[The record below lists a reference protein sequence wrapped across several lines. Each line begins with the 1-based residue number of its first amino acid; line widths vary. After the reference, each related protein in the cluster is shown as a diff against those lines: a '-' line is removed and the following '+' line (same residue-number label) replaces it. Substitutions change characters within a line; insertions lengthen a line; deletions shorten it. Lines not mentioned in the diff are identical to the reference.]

1 MTSVDSDAKTVM
13 FMSVDIADSTTF
25 KEKGHSLD
33 DDPRWLEAFETFFK
47 EVPLVL
53 MGQIATAFAMTDDLP
68 DISVWKVIG
77 DEIVFRARVRSAEE
91 ALLITEA
98 FYRSVVTCDARFVE
112 RWPLRIRGCCWAA
125 RFPGRNIE
133 IKIPEMAGVDHID
146 YLGPDVDLGFRLI
159 SQADRGQ
166 VIVSLN
172 LAEVLAR
179 LPERRGM
186 RFHYVDRKVL
196 RGVFVG
202 RPYPLILI
210 TLPDCMPELWQW
222 EDGDSQQLRAL
233 RDEPPTDAAALVD
246 LASRIRTYL
255 NRMCRLNIKL
265 LEF

>member
-1 MTSVDSDAKTVM
+1 MTSADSDAKTVI
-13 FMSVDIADSTTF
+13 FMSVDIADSTSF
-25 KEKGHSLD
+25 KEKGHSAENELLWLD
-33 DDPRWLEAFETFFK
+33 AFKSFFK

-53 MGQIATAFAMTDDLP
+53 MGQIGKVFSTTDYLP
-68 DISVWKVIG
+68 DIDIWKVIG
-77 DEIVFRARVRSAEE
+77 DEIVFRAQARSAEE

-98 FYRSVVTCDARFVE
+98 FYRTVVIYDARFSE
-112 RWPLRIRGCCWAA
+112 RWPLRIRSCCWAA

-133 IKIPEMAGVDHID
+133 IKIPEMASVGYID
-146 YLGPDVDLGFRLI
+146 YLGPDVDLGLRLI

-166 VIVSLN
+166 VILSLN
-172 LAEVLAR
+172 LAEALAA

-186 RFHYVDRKVL
+186 QFHYVDRKIL
-196 RGVFVG
+196 KGVFAG

-222 EDGDSQQLRAL
+222 EEDDSKQLRAL
-233 RDEPPTDAAALVD
+233 RDEPPIDAAALAD

-255 NRMCRLNIKL
+255 NRMCRLDIRQ

>member
-1 MTSVDSDAKTVM
+1 MTSVDSDAKTM
-13 FMSVDIADSTTF
+13 ILMSVDIADSTGF

-33 DDPRWLEAFETFFK
+33 DDPLWLEAFETFFK

-53 MGQIATAFAMTDDLP
+53 MGQIAKAFAKTDDLP
-68 DISVWKVIG
+68 DIGVWKVIG
-77 DEIVFRARVRSAEE
+77 DEIVFRARARSAEE

-98 FYRSVVTCDARFVE
+98 FYRTVVTYDASFVE

-133 IKIPEMAGVDHID
+133 FEIPEMAGAGYVD

-166 VIVSLN
+166 VILSMN
-172 LAEVLAR
+172 LAEALAS

-186 RFHYVDRKVL
+186 QFHYVDRKVL
-196 RGVFVG
+196 KGVFAG

-222 EDGDSQQLRAL
+222 EEDESQQLRAL
-233 RDEPPTDAAALVD
+233 RDEPPIDAMALVE
-246 LASRIRTYL
+246 LASSIRSYL
-255 NRMCRLNIKL
+255 NRTGRLDIKP

>member
-1 MTSVDSDAKTVM
+1 MTSDDSEFKTVI
-13 FMSVDIADSTTF
+13 FMSVDIVDSTRF

-53 MGQIATAFAMTDDLP
+53 MGQIATAYSVTDDLP

-77 DEIVFRARVRSAEE
+77 DEIVFRSRARSAKE

-98 FYRSVVTCDARFVE
+98 FYRTVVTYDARFVE

-133 IKIPEMAGVDHID
+133 IKIPEIAGVGYVD

-166 VIVSLN
+166 VILSLN
-172 LAEVLAR
+172 LAEALAS

-186 RFHYVDRKVL
+186 QFHYVDRKVL
-196 RGVFVG
+196 KGVFDG
-202 RPYPLILI
+202 RPYPLILV

-222 EDGDSQQLRAL
+222 EEDNSQQLSAL
-233 RDEPPTDAAALVD
+233 RNEPPMEAVALVE
-246 LASRIRTYL
+246 LAGSIRTYL
-255 NRMCRLNIKL
+255 NRMCQLNIKH

>member
-1 MTSVDSDAKTVM
+1 MTSVDSDAKTM
-13 FMSVDIADSTTF
+13 IFMSVDIADSTRF
-25 KEKGHSLD
+25 KEKVHSLD
-33 DDPRWLEAFETFFK
+33 DDPLWLEAFETFFK

-53 MGQIATAFAMTDDLP
+53 MGQFATAFAITDDLP

-77 DEIVFRARVRSAEE
+77 DEILFRAQARSAEE

-98 FYRSVVTCDARFVE
+98 FYRTIVMYDARFFE

-133 IKIPEMAGVDHID
+133 IKIPEMAGVGYVD

-159 SQADRGQ
+159 TQVDRGQ
-166 VIVSLN
+166 VILSLN
-172 LAEVLAR
+172 LAEALAS

-186 RFHYVDRKVL
+186 QFHYVDRKVL
-196 RGVFVG
+196 KGVFVG
-202 RPYPLILI
+202 RPYPLILV

-222 EDGDSQQLRAL
+222 EEDESQQLRAL
-233 RDEPPTDAAALVD
+233 RDEPPIDAVALVE

-255 NRMCRLNIKL
+255 NRMCWLNIKL

>member
-1 MTSVDSDAKTVM
+1 MTSVDSDAKTVI
-13 FMSVDIADSTTF
+13 FMSVDIADSTSF

-33 DDPRWLEAFETFFK
+33 DDPLWLEAFETFFK

-53 MGQIATAFAMTDDLP
+53 MGQIAKAFAKTDDLP
-68 DISVWKVIG
+68 DIGVWKVIG
-77 DEIVFRARVRSAEE
+77 DEIVFRARARSAEE
-91 ALLITEA
+91 ALLVTEA
-98 FYRSVVTCDARFVE
+98 FYRTVVTYDASFVE

-133 IKIPEMAGVDHID
+133 FEIPEMAGIGYID

-166 VIVSLN
+166 VILSMN
-172 LAEVLAR
+172 LAEALAS

-186 RFHYVDRKVL
+186 QFHYVDRKVL
-196 RGVFVG
+196 KGVFVG

-222 EDGDSQQLRAL
+222 EEDESQQLRAL
-233 RDEPPTDAAALVD
+233 RDDPPIDAAALVE
-246 LASRIRTYL
+246 LASKIRLYL
-255 NRMCRLNIKL
+255 NRTGRLDIKP

>member
-1 MTSVDSDAKTVM
+1 MTSVDSDAKTVI
-13 FMSVDIADSTTF
+13 FMSVDIVDSTTF

-33 DDPRWLEAFETFFK
+33 DDPHWLEAFEAFFK

-53 MGQIATAFAMTDDLP
+53 MGQIATAFAMTEDLP

-77 DEIVFRARVRSAEE
+77 DEIVFRSQARSAKE

-98 FYRSVVTCDARFVE
+98 FYRTVVTYDARFVE

-125 RFPGRNIE
+125 RFPRRNIE
-133 IKIPEMAGVDHID
+133 IMIPEMAGVGYVD

-166 VIVSLN
+166 VILSLN
-172 LAEVLAR
+172 LAEALAS
-179 LPERRGM
+179 LPERRDIQ
-186 RFHYVDRKVL
+186 FHYVDRKVL
-196 RGVFVG
+196 KGVFVG
-202 RPYPLILI
+202 RPYPLILV

-222 EDGDSQQLRAL
+222 EEDDSQQLSAL
-233 RDEPPTDAAALVD
+233 RDEPPMEAVALVE
-246 LASRIRTYL
+246 LAGNIRTYL
-255 NRMCRLNIKL
+255 NRMCQLDIKR